1 MLFTNVLAFNL
12 LKPSTWFR
20 KEITDDSEFGGFG
33 DFEDFG
39 GGRSGG
45 GGAGGSFGD
54 EPVSK
59 DTNNFIE
66 ETIII
71 PIIGGSCPGLC
82 GDGFFASRYY
92 PKNLILGN
100 LKYNGSGAI
109 CYKCNAEGTHATRC
123 DSRNGLS
130 LGLLNLSTDAGK
142 IIKQEICPD
151 LINIDIA
158 LPELN
163 IEDLPVE
170 EIDLVAMNLELKEI
184 GKIYEA
190 TKGMFDCSV
199 TEKTTIQERLN
210 LTYNNSNAFY
220 RINDG
225 TRNDVLFDYSSS
237 DINVTINKN
246 RLNTKYFFTQEK
258 DYSTACFIEPLNLPE
273 LTSNSKRYIVRKNST
288 IQNGKVIARLNVLPD
303 GKRIEICINRPIEV
317 LTESESKFIN
327 SKFLETFTI
336 KQKRTLWF
344 PKKITDI
351 TFTLNAELDRFGCPQ
366 KLTGNQEQSQISG
379 SFLNAASG
387 EGSCYNPHGTQIT
400 GLTGMDNF
408 EKYGF
413 DKLLFIYDIDGIKHN
428 SCDYGEKYCDQDQLK
443 VALLKKAKLIED
455 QKTISFDEIVFK
467 RSEDNKIEQNTNI
480 YLTDLRNKIN
490 LDNLISNDFI
500 YSENPE
506 DYLITLTTHLNKIP
520 EELRKFIILDLTFT
534 NKTNKTYV
542 VSLAEED
549 IKEKVNKLSG
559 NVNHNYLTQEL
570 EETNAKEYLTSEM
583 QDIFSYQINLDVFLR
598 NQEVFRSYLNSNKD
612 DFIFNSQNIV
622 FLTQLIENMRIYYG
636 DAITPT
642 LITTKTYGSLEN
654 GLTKDIFEK
663 INFINDLDKKIEL
676 LENSEVKQIE
686 SPGLYLYELKLEN
699 SSIKYLVKNTCVETK
714 KFIDYYNLS
723 LLENYK
729 ENLLFTHPI
738 NAIYKDYIGIPF
750 KFNDAVFGVTGGP
763 ATVYRNYDN
772 WNEVQDGYIFNII
785 SNGSGIENIIFKDIR
800 PIQMT
805 STSSYN
811 YSYLRS
817 NGRYS
822 NLINKEQGKET
833 VFLFLTAERN
843 NPQLIIESSSEIN
856 FNTPFSFENK
866 GSKKVYNLPSN
877 LMTEDQTIIDQD
889 DLFSGV
895 ETSNIGY
902 FLSLIKHNKVCFNL
916 ENNKINFWLNPERVS
931 RN

>member
-1 MLFTNVLAFNL
+1 MNRKINIILTIFFLIMLFTNVFAFNL

-20 KEITDDSEFGGFG
+20 KETTNNSEFGGFG
-33 DFEDFG
+33 DFDGFG

-45 GGAGGSFGD
+45 AGAHGGFGD

-59 DTNNFIE
+59 DKNNFIE

-237 DINVTINKN
+237 DISVTINKN

-258 DYSTACFIEPLNLPE
+258 DYATACFIEPLNLSE

-379 SFLNAASG
+379 SFLNVASG

-480 YLTDLRNKIN
+480 YLTDLKNKIN

-500 YSENPE
+500 NSENPE
-506 DYLITLTTHLNKIP
+506 EYLITLTTHLNKIP

-534 NKTNKTYV
+534 NKMNKTYV

-559 NVNHNYLTQEL
+559 NVNHNYLIKRL

-699 SSIKYLVKNTCVETK
+699 SSIKYLVKNTDVETK

-772 WNEVQDGYIFNII
+772 WTEVQDGYIFNII

-856 FNTPFSFENK
+856 
-866 GSKKVYNLPSN
+866 
-877 LMTEDQTIIDQD
+877 
-889 DLFSGV
+889 
-895 ETSNIGY
+895 
-902 FLSLIKHNKVCFNL
+902 
-916 ENNKINFWLNPERVS
+916 
-931 RN
+931 